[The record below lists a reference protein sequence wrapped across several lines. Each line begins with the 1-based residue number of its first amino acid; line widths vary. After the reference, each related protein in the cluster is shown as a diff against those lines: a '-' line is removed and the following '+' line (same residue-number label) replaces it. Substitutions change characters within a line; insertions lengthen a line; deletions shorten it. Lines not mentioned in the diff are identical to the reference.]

1 MNSLA
6 TLYFPG
12 TSLNRLSR
20 YPIFLLFQNVHLLS
34 PVEDGSEGEGD
45 ESPDIFIKSGFC
57 QVHSPC
63 PLGPDRNR
71 FLRLVADITSG
82 KEEYAA
88 QLSSLTLAAMTAN
101 PDQGEET
108 ERSIISSFMGKMD
121 LPQKIEEKT
130 ETDRLWQARL
140 VLAIGEILDRQE
152 EEIALNLAVLEDEE
166 KNLFKELQGEE
177 ETEEDNPFGELSR
190 LADNLLAH
198 STGNAKNRWK
208 AWQSFFLA
216 GNVGEYQV
224 FLAASKAAGDIL
236 LEAYT
241 ERTKQAAPLV
251 IGLQLPAFVGWNH
264 DEASAAV
271 LRFSETNSAL
281 LSTLQQKLSDLLHQG
296 EEREQLLLIG
306 ESWQA
311 LLQDAFPAEQY
322 GRVPINIYLFQGISC
337 ATLVGKNPTGNSPN
351 SHGLL
356 AVLG

>member
-20 YPIFLLFQNVHLLS
+20 YPIFLLFQNIHLLN
-34 PVEDGSEGEGD
+34 PVEDGSPGED
-45 ESPDIFIKSGFC
+45 NESSDSFIKSGFC

-88 QLSSLTLAAMTAN
+88 QLSSLTLAAMTA
-101 PDQGEET
+101 DHGQGEET
-108 ERSIISSFMGKMD
+108 ERSIVRSCMGKID
-121 LPQKIEEKT
+121 LQQKVEEKT
-130 ETDRLWQARL
+130 ETDKLWQARL
-140 VLAIGEILDRQE
+140 VLAIGEILDREE

-166 KNLFKELQGEE
+166 KDLFKELQGEE
-177 ETEEDNPFGELSR
+177 DTEEDNPFADLSR
-190 LADNLLAH
+190 LAGNLRGN
-198 STGNAKNRWK
+198 STGNSKNRWK

-216 GNVGEYQV
+216 AHVGEFQI
-224 FLAASKAAGDIL
+224 FLAESKAAGDIL
-236 LEAYT
+236 LEAY
-241 ERTKQAAPLV
+241 EEKTKHAAPHVFSLP
-251 IGLQLPAFVGWNH
+251 LPAFVGWNH

-271 LRFSETNSAL
+271 LHFSEKNSAL
-281 LSTLQQKLSDLLHQG
+281 LSTLQQKLADLLLQG
-296 EEREQLLLIG
+296 ENTGQLLSV
-306 ESWQA
+306 EETWQA

-322 GRVPINIYLFQGISC
+322 GRVPINAYLFQGISC
-337 ATLVGKNPTGNSPN
+337 ATLAGKTPINNSPN
-351 SHGLL
+351 GHGLL